1 MATMSQ
7 NAFIPAREGGAG
19 GKSKDQ
25 LRSLGNPAQSLTS
38 MP

>member
-25 LRSLGNPAQSLTS
+25 LVLGNPAQSLTS

>member
-19 GKSKDQ
+19 GNPTKDQ
-25 LRSLGNPAQSLTS
+25 LALGNPAQSLTS

>member
-25 LRSLGNPAQSLTS
+25 LQLGNPAQSLTS